1 MGDLA
6 DRELRREM
14 IHAREVSRRQV
25 EQTFAFSVRV
35 PSTAGRVFV
44 EAELRRALLYVFPRA
59 EIEVS

>member
-1 MGDLA
+1 
-6 DRELRREM
+6 M